1 MDKLL
6 LWVSIFTS
14 LLSEA
19 FGQADLKSKVFVF
32 PRESETD
39 HVKLIPHL
47 EKPLQNFTL
56 CFRTYSDL
64 SRSHS
69 LFSYS
74 VRGKDNELL
83 IYKERVGEYSL
94 YIGNSKVTVHSVEE
108 YLSPVHL
115 CTTWESS
122 SGIAEFWVNGKP
134 LVKKGLQRGYTV
146 QAPPSIILGQEQ
158 DSYGGRF
165 QKSQSFVGEF
175 ADLYMWDYVL
185 TPQDILLAYRDFPV
199 NPNFMDWQAL
209 KYEINGYVLIRPRV
223 WDIDLNNKMR

>member
-6 LWVSIFTS
+6 LWMSVFTS
-14 LLSEA
+14 LLSA
-19 FGQADLKSKVFVF
+19 FAQTDLKWKVFVF
-32 PRESETD
+32 PRESEID

-64 SRSHS
+64 SRPHS

-74 VRGKDNELL
+74 VKGRDNELL

-94 YIGNSKVTVHSVEE
+94 YIGHSKVTVHGREE
-108 YLSPVHL
+108 HLSPVHF

-134 LVKKGLQRGYTV
+134 WVKKGLQRGYTV
-146 QAPPSIILGQEQ
+146 KAPPSIVLGQEQ
-158 DSYGGRF
+158 DSYGGGF
-165 QKSQSFVGEF
+165 QKAQSFVGEF

-185 TPQDILLAYRDFPV
+185 TKQDIVLAYIGSPV
-199 NPNFMDWQAL
+199 TPNIINWQAL
-209 KYEINGYVLIRPRV
+209 NYEINGHVVIRPRV
-223 WDIDLNNKMR
+223 WE

>member
-6 LWVSIFTS
+6 LWMSVFTS

-19 FGQADLKSKVFVF
+19 FAQTDLRSKVFVF
-32 PRESETD
+32 PSESDTD
-39 HVKLIPHL
+39 HVKLIPRL

-74 VRGKDNELL
+74 VKGSDNELL

-94 YIGNSKVTVHSVEE
+94 HIGHSKVTVRGLEE
-108 YLSPVHL
+108 QLSPVHF

-134 LVKKGLQRGYTV
+134 WVKKGLQRGYTV
-146 QAPPSIILGQEQ
+146 KALPNIVLGQEQ
-158 DSYGGRF
+158 DTYGGGFDKR
-165 QKSQSFVGEF
+165 QSFVGEF
-175 ADLYMWDYVL
+175 ADLYMWDYAL
-185 TPQDILLAYRDFPV
+185 TPQDILRVYNGSPL
-199 NPNFMDWQAL
+199 NPNIVDWQAL
-209 KYEINGYVLIRPRV
+209 NYEINGYVVIRPRV
-223 WDIDLNNKMR
+223 WD

>member
-1 MDKLL
+1 MDKQL
-6 LWVSIFTS
+6 LWMFVFTS

-19 FGQADLKSKVFVF
+19 FCQTDLKRKVFVF

-64 SRSHS
+64 SRSQS

-74 VRGKDNELL
+74 VKGRDNELL
-83 IYKERVGEYSL
+83 IYKEKVGEYSL
-94 YIGNSKVTVHSVEE
+94 YIGQSKVTVRGMEE

-122 SGIAEFWVNGKP
+122 SGIVEFWVNGKP
-134 LVKKGLQRGYTV
+134 WVKKSLQREYTV
-146 QAPPSIILGQEQ
+146 KAPPSIVLGQEQ
-158 DSYGGRF
+158 DNYGGGF
-165 QKSQSFVGEF
+165 QRSQSFVGEL

-185 TPQDILLAYRDFPV
+185 TPQDILFVYRDSPV
-199 NPNFMDWQAL
+199 NPNILNWQAL
-209 KYEINGYVLIRPRV
+209 NYEINGYVVIRPRV
-223 WDIDLNNKMR
+223 WD